1 MICYLKQSLKLL
13 LEEQVQP
20 LSFVILTLSL
30 PESIMETRN
39 IAVTFIKVCRQNPV
53 VSINLNLNL
62 ILCKSPTWDICAQGT
77 VSGYYSPHCFLQSRK
92 KSKWHVLIQVS
103 KVDS

>member
-30 PESIMETRN
+30 PESIMETCN

-53 VSINLNLNL
+53 VSIDLNLNL
-62 ILCKSPTWDICAQGT
+62 ILCKSPTWDIRAQGM
-77 VSGYYSPHCFLQSRK
+77 VSSYYLLHMFSSIKQEVKMACAHSSF
-92 KSKWHVLIQVS
+92 
-103 KVDS
+103 